1 MKIDIEHGIANK
13 IYRAFA
19 AFLPQRRIP
28 PRSFTPQIAAQR
40 YGRGNL
46 YIRLGRIMTDEE
58 YEEQRR
64 RVLEYDFI

>member
-1 MKIDIEHGIANK
+1 MTSQRLAEIRK
-13 IYRAFA
+13 IYSDAEYA
-19 AFLPQRRIP
+19 
-28 PRSFTPQIAAQR
+28 TKR